1 MQITCLQCGHH
12 FKGKFCP
19 NCGQKATVQRLSASV
34 LLEEILHFFTH
45 LDNGFPFTTWG
56 FLTRPGIT
64 SLDYIAGKRRKY
76 QKPVSYFL
84 VWLGAYILVHNSII
98 NHFHY
103 QLDRE
108 LVEGMNIKEQSN
120 VILRNHLSIFIL
132 PVLFVSAV
140 EVYFILARPKFNFI
154 ELFTLCV
161 YGGGTYFMMLLVSDI
176 ILGFLLHINII
187 GMNVFIWQ
195 TTLASVYNFWF
206 GFDVY
211 RRLNVQYFWLRLILV
226 SVLIAISGLLIM
238 FYLPMAWIYLKT

>member
-1 MQITCLQCGHH
+1 MSELRAKSNGAKI
-12 FKGKFCP
+12 
-19 NCGQKATVQRLSASV
+19 NASV
-34 LLEEILHFFTH
+34 LLEEIIHFFTH
-45 LDNGFPFTTWG
+45 LDNGFPFTTWS

-64 SLDYIAGKRRKY
+64 SLDYIAGKRKKY

-108 LVEGMNIKEQSN
+108 VVEGMNITEQSN
-120 VILRNHLSIFIL
+120 VILRNHLSVFIL
-132 PVLFVSAV
+132 PVLLVSAV
-140 EVYFILARPKFNFI
+140 EVYYILARPTFNFI
-154 ELFTLCV
+154 ELFTLSL
-161 YGGGTYFMMLLVSDI
+161 YGTGTYFMMLLVSDI
-176 ILGFLLHINII
+176 FLGFFLHINII
-187 GMNVFIWQ
+187 GLNVFLWQ

-211 RRLNVQYFWLRLILV
+211 KRLHVRYFWLRLILV

-238 FYLPMAWIYLKT
+238 FYLPMAWIYLKN